1 MAFFWALFLA
11 FLAGMLWYYA
21 LRAAFVA
28 DSRQRHMAN
37 KLIEE
42 VESWFRST
50 EGK

>member
-1 MAFFWALFLA
+1 MVVFWTLVLA
-11 FLAGMLWYYA
+11 FLVSMTWYYA

-42 VESWFRST
+42 VESWFRNAQS
-50 EGK
+50 